1 MQRAGQPRQVRS
13 HARHGPPHGDLT
25 RDGDLRSHAMD
36 QLFVFRRG
44 VLVLAAEWGEFF
56 FQDRLSSKEPF
67 YFFVLASKQGKKIL
81 CRSTHPLIP
90 RGPAGLGLPLVISC
104 LVFSGPAA
112 AAPCPPA
119 VPSARKKRAAS
130 PRKKKDRW
138 TWTLENP
145 PQPSSP

>member
-13 HARHGPPHGDLT
+13 HACHGPPHGDLT

-36 QLFVFRRG
+36 QHFVFRRG

-56 FQDRLSSKEPF
+56 FSRIDSRARNLFISSSWRVSKE
-67 YFFVLASKQGKKIL
+67 KKIR

-104 LVFSGPAA
+104 LVFSAA